1 MFITESVGPFYFF
14 PLVTTKFIHD
24 PSNDHDNH
32 LERMFGCRDCQTHVQ
47 LAGSES
53 STRKARR
60 HHYPGIGNMSL
71 RNSIAVLNDQK
82 SIHHRDFSVDE
93 SVFDQG
99 GWALGDPGE
108 SVGTAPGD

>member
-1 MFITESVGPFYFF
+1 MIIIIFGHIRKCFIVEVADTMFITESVGPFYFF

-32 LERMFGCRDCQTHVQ
+32 DIHLERRFGCRGCQTHVQ

-71 RNSIAVLNDQK
+71 RNSIAVLNY
-82 SIHHRDFSVDE
+82 
-93 SVFDQG
+93 
-99 GWALGDPGE
+99 
-108 SVGTAPGD
+108 